1 MRVIEK
7 IALVIYSYIVLAL
20 AVILTLIM
28 FGWLDAELVG
38 NTVMTIINGERTST
52 VLLVVNIVF
61 MLLSI
66 KCIFFGATNKKKEP
80 ETQGVLLQNENG
92 KLMIS
97 KETIENLVNTIIN
110 QFESVTGVTSN
121 ITLNKENN
129 LVVTL
134 NLNVG
139 ENVIIKELT
148 VNLQEKIKETVKQ
161 TLDLDVKEVNI
172 RVKNYTE
179 KKENVGNN

>member
-1 MRVIEK
+1 MRVLEK
-7 IALVIYSYIVLAL
+7 IALVTYSYIVLAL

-28 FGWLDAELVG
+28 FGWLDAELVES
-38 NTVMTIINGERTST
+38 TVMTVINGERTST
-52 VLLVVNIVF
+52 ILLVVNIVF

-66 KCIFFGATNKKKEP
+66 KCIFFGATSKKKEP
-80 ETQGVLLQNENG
+80 EAQGVLLQNENG

-110 QFESVTGVTSN
+110 QFESVTGVTSS

-129 LVVTL
+129 LVVNL

-139 ENVIIKELT
+139 ENVIIKELSI
-148 VNLQEKIKETVKQ
+148 NLQEKIKETVKQ
-161 TLDLDVKEVNI
+161 TLDLEVKEVNI
-172 RVKNYTE
+172 KIKNYTE